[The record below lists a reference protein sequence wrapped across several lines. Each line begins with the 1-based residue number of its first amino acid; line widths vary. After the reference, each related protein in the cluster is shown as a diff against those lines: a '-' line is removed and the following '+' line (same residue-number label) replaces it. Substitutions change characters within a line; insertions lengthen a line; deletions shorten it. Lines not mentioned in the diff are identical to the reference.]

1 MTDLKQLSAKE
12 LLELSQEAVALA
24 EAKKDEEKK
33 TLRAAI
39 IQQIHDAGYALDDIF
54 PGAAPLKSK
63 SPTKLAG
70 KPQAAAKY
78 RHPDNPALTWSGR
91 GRKPNWLAAEEA
103 AGRALSEFLIQP
115 E

>member
-12 LLELSQEAVALA
+12 LLELSREAIALA
-24 EAKKDEEKK
+24 EAKKDDEKK
-33 TLRAAI
+33 ALRARI
-39 IQQIHDAGYALDDIF
+39 IEQIHDAGYTLDDIF
-54 PGAAPLKSK
+54 PGASPLKSK
-63 SPTKLAG
+63 ASG
-70 KPQAAAKY
+70 KSQAEAKY
-78 RHPDNPALTWSGR
+78 RHPEDPALTWSGR